1 MAYLKEEIKAGVI
14 IVSSLILLSAFT
26 ILVGGTHFFEKFD
39 KYYVKLVNSAGLED
53 GSQVRLGGVRAG
65 RVLSIEPP
73 RNAGEP
79 VTITIGLKPGMAIYE
94 GTKAYISQVGFVG
107 DAYLLLSIENT
118 TGKKLK
124 AGDTVPSVES
134 VDFKLLMIKV
144 SDISRSL
151 DKLLIDVDKLFS
163 ENNVAGVQKAIIS
176 AGLALDELSDFL
188 GENKGEMNELIRKS
202 RETIKQAGEAVKAIE
217 QTAVKV
223 GNATDS
229 IDNTVSLQ
237 SENLSNLLTSLTET
251 TEDLKETLQEIKNKP
266 WSVIYKEGKKE
277 NE

>member
-14 IVSSLILLSAFT
+14 IVLALILLSAFT

-39 KYYVKLVNSAGLED
+39 KYYVKLVNSAGLEE

-65 RVLSIEPP
+65 RVLSIDPP
-73 RNAGEP
+73 RNAGEL
-79 VTITIGLKPGMAIYE
+79 VTITIGLKPGTVIYK
-94 GTKAYISQVGFVG
+94 GTRAYISQAGFVG

-118 TGKKLK
+118 TSEKLRP
-124 AGDTVPSVES
+124 GDTVPSVES

-144 SDISRSL
+144 SEISKSL
-151 DKLLIDVDKLFS
+151 DKLLLDMDKLFS
-163 ENNVAGVQKAIIS
+163 EKNVEGVKKAIIS
-176 AGLALDELSDFL
+176 AGLALDELAGFL
-188 GENKGEMNELIRKS
+188 GENKKEMAGLLSKS
-202 RETIKQAGEAVKAIE
+202 RETIRQAGDAVKAIE
-217 QTAVKV
+217 QTAQKV
-223 GNATDS
+223 GKTTDT
-229 IDNTVSLQ
+229 IDNAVNLQ
-237 SENLSNLLTSLTET
+237 SDNLSSLLTSLTET

>member
-26 ILVGGTHFFEKFD
+26 ILVGGTSFFEKFD
-39 KYYVKLVNSAGLED
+39 KYYVKLVNAAGLEP
-53 GSQVRLGGVRAG
+53 GSQVRIGGVRAG

-73 RNAGEP
+73 GKAGEP
-79 VTITIGLKPGMAIYE
+79 VTITIGLKPGTAIYE
-94 GTKAYISQVGFVG
+94 GTKAYITQVGFVG

-118 TGKKLK
+118 TGGKLK

-144 SDISRSL
+144 SEISRSL
-151 DKLLIDVDKLFS
+151 DKLLIDIDKLFS

-176 AGLALDELSDFL
+176 AGSALDELAGFL
-188 GENKGEMNELIRKS
+188 GDNKEEMTELINKT
-202 RETIKQAGEAVKAIE
+202 RETIRQAGETVKAIE
-217 QTAVKV
+217 HTAEKV
-223 GNATDS
+223 GKTTDT
-229 IDNTVSLQ
+229 IDKTVSLQ
-237 SENLSNLLTSLTET
+237 SDNLSNLLTSLTET